1 VCFGLRTVAVTRE
14 AIVEDVTGALVDGEP
29 MSDEE
34 KVRVNLSAARPC
46 WSGETSAAESDSDS
60 DASFVDV
67 DDFAGA
73 SGVRG
78 GACCCGAR
86 GGGWRP
92 SHSVARVRAAVLTG
106 CVVVRRLT
114 LSQRGLAGTR
124 AGVQLAVVPG
134 AGAAVAPVLPAM
146 HVMQAYCVGSFAGR
160 EPASPVSGACAALC
174 TLHAARVRG
183 GAAAGRARHASVHE
197 SACGGTGR
205 AVPRRGACAAF
216 LHVLSSPPCLRF
228 LAHLPR

>member
-60 DASFVDV
+60 DASFIDV
-67 DDFAGA
+67 DDFGA
-73 SGVRG
+73 LGVRG
-78 GACCCGAR
+78 GACCCVTR

-92 SHSVARVRAAVLTG
+92 SPSVARARASVLTS

-114 LSQRGLAGTR
+114 LSQRALAGMW

-134 AGAAVAPVLPAM
+134 AGAAVVLLAM
-146 HVMQAYCVGSFAGR
+146 HVLHAYHVGSFSGR
-160 EPASPVSGACAALC
+160 EPASPVSGA
-174 TLHAARVRG
+174 
-183 GAAAGRARHASVHE
+183 
-197 SACGGTGR
+197 
-205 AVPRRGACAAF
+205 
-216 LHVLSSPPCLRF
+216 
-228 LAHLPR
+228 